1 MEPALYRIASNTFP
15 DFSVMKAA
23 EVLPVV
29 EQYLTE
35 NGALLQTLLAN
46 TEEPTW
52 DNFMAPLDEADDRF
66 EKVWSI
72 ISHMHSVCCEDELRA
87 VYEQAVVMV
96 SDYYT
101 KLGQNRTL
109 FNKIEAI
116 AASDAYGSYSKA
128 QKKVIQNSLRDFR
141 LSGVDLPEEK
151 KDQLLALQ
159 QTLAQLTMK
168 FEQNIMDATDHFS
181 HHVTDKADLAGI
193 PAPFVDAAALK
204 AQSQGVSGWVFG
216 LDAPTVFTLLS
227 YAQNRTLREIIYR
240 AYVSR
245 ASDAGPQGGSWD
257 NSQIMAEIL
266 TVKQDIAHILGF
278 SHYAALSLETKMAR
292 TVPTVM
298 KFLADLAVKAKPQ
311 AKREYAE
318 LEAFAAKQD
327 DIVMQPWDFAYYS
340 EIAREARYHYNANAY
355 RAYFP
360 FDHVM
365 QGLFTVVSKL
375 FSLSIEA
382 VEEVSVW
389 HERVKLYAVYDQ
401 AHTLRGHFYIDLY
414 AREKKRGGAWMDDY
428 CARRLTQDGQ
438 TQLPIAFLTC
448 NFSPPIGDQP
458 ALLLHD
464 DVVTLFHEFG
474 HTLHHLLTQ
483 VDYSGVSG
491 ISGVMWDAVELPSQ
505 FLEHWAY
512 TPEGLAIL
520 GKHYETGEAIPQE
533 MIDRLLAARHFQSA
547 MQMMR
552 QLEFA
557 FFDMRIHSD
566 TSLDTSE
573 GVQAVLDQVRSEC
586 AVAAAI
592 QENRFQHSFSHIFAG
607 GYAAGYYSYKWAE
620 VLSSDAFTRF
630 ETAGLFDKTEGT
642 RFMQEILEQGGTD
655 DADVLF
661 HNLMGRAPQVD
672 ALLRHSG
679 IEVVDGS

>member
-1 MEPALYRIASNTFP
+1 
-15 DFSVMKAA
+15 V
-23 EVLPVV
+23 
-29 EQYLTE
+29 
-35 NGALLQTLLAN
+35 
-46 TEEPTW
+46 
-52 DNFMAPLDEADDRF
+52 
-66 EKVWSI
+66 
-72 ISHMHSVCCEDELRA
+72 
-87 VYEQAVVMV
+87 
-96 SDYYT
+96 
-101 KLGQNRTL
+101 
-109 FNKIEAI
+109 
-116 AASDAYGSYSKA
+116 
-128 QKKVIQNSLRDFR
+128 
-141 LSGVDLPEEK
+141 
-151 KDQLLALQ
+151 
-159 QTLAQLTMK
+159 
-168 FEQNIMDATDHFS
+168 
-181 HHVTDKADLAGI
+181 
-193 PAPFVDAAALK
+193 
-204 AQSQGVSGWVFG
+204 
-216 LDAPTVFTLLS
+216 LS
-227 YAQNRTLREIIYR
+227 YAQNRDLRETMYR

-245 ASDAGPQGGSWD
+245 ASDTGPQGGSWD

-266 TVKQDIAHILGF
+266 TVKQDMAHLLGF

-298 KFLADLAVKAKPQ
+298 NFLADLAVKAKPQ
-311 AKREYAE
+311 AVREYAE

-327 DIVMQPWDFAYYS
+327 DITMQPWDFAYYS
-340 EIAREARYHYNANAY
+340 EIAREAQYHYNANAY

-365 QGLFTVVSKL
+365 QGLFTVVSQL
-375 FSLSIEA
+375 FSLSIEV
-382 VEEVSVW
+382 VEQVPVW
-389 HERVKLYAVYDQ
+389 HEQVKLYAVYDQ
-401 AHTLRGHFYIDLY
+401 AQTLRGYFYIDLY

-428 CARRLTQDGQ
+428 CARRVTQDGQ

-448 NFSPPIGDQP
+448 NFSPPIGDTP

-512 TPEGLAIL
+512 TPEGLAML
-520 GKHYETGEAIPQE
+520 GKHYETGEVIPQE

-566 TSLDTSE
+566 TTLDTSE
-573 GVQAVLDQVRSEC
+573 GIQAVLDRVRAEC
-586 AVAAAI
+586 AVASAI
-592 QENRFQHSFSHIFAG
+592 KENRFQHSFSHIFAG

-630 ETAGLFDKTEGT
+630 EAAGLFDKTEGA

-661 HNLMGRAPQVD
+661 HNYMGRAPQVD

-679 IEVVDGS
+679 IEVADGN

>member
-1 MEPALYRIASNTFP
+1 MALALYHIADRTFP
-15 DFSVMKAA
+15 NFLAMKPT

-29 EQYLTE
+29 EQYLAE
-35 NGALLQTLLAN
+35 NTALLQTLVASA
-46 TEEPTW
+46 EEPTW
-52 DNFMAPLDEADDRF
+52 DNFMAPLDEAHDRF
-66 EKVWSI
+66 EKVWSV
-72 ISHMHSVCCEDELRA
+72 ISHMHSVCCEDDLRS
-87 VYEQAVVMV
+87 VYEQAVVIV

-101 KLGQNRTL
+101 KLGQNRAL
-109 FNKIEAI
+109 FQKIEAI
-116 AASDAYGSYSKA
+116 AASDTYRTYTTA
-128 QKKVIQNSLRDFR
+128 QQKVIQNNLRDFR
-141 LSGVDLPEEK
+141 LSGVDLPDEK
-151 KDQLLALQ
+151 KAQLLALQ
-159 QTLAQLTMK
+159 QTLSQLTMK
-168 FEQNIMDATDHFS
+168 FEQNIMDATDHFL
-181 HHVTDKADLAGI
+181 HYVTDEADLLGI
-193 PAPFVDAAALK
+193 PAPFVEAAATK
-204 AQSQGVSGWVFG
+204 AKNQGQRGWCFG
-216 LDAPTVFTLLS
+216 LDAPTVFTVLS
-227 YAQNRTLREIIYR
+227 YAKNRDLRETMYR

-266 TVKQDIAHILGF
+266 TVKQDIAQLLGF
-278 SHYAALSLETKMAR
+278 PHYAALSLETKMAR
-292 TVPTVM
+292 KVPTVM
-298 KFLADLAVKAKPQ
+298 DFLADLVVKAKPQ
-311 AKREYAE
+311 AEREYAE
-318 LEAFAAKQD
+318 LAAFALQQD
-327 DIVMQPWDFAYYS
+327 NVVIQPWDLSYYS
-340 EIAREARYHYNANAY
+340 EIAREAQYHYNANAY

-365 QGLFTVVSKL
+365 QGLFTVVAKL
-375 FSLSIEA
+375 FSLSIKE
-382 VEEVSVW
+382 VEKVSVW

-401 AHTLRGHFYIDLY
+401 TDVLRGYFYIDLY

-428 CARRLTQDGQ
+428 CPRRLTTEGHV
-438 TQLPIAFLTC
+438 QLPIAFLTC

-483 VDYSGVSG
+483 VEYSGVSG

-520 GKHYETGEAIPQE
+520 GKHYQTGEMIPQE

-547 MQMMR
+547 MHMMR

-566 TSLDTSE
+566 TSLDTSQ
-573 GVQAVLDQVRSEC
+573 GIQATLDHVRAEC
-586 AVAAAI
+586 AVTPAI
-592 QENRFQHSFSHIFAG
+592 AENRFQHSFSHIFAG

-630 ETAGLFDKTEGT
+630 EMAGLFNKTEGT
-642 RFMQEILEQGGTD
+642 RFMQEILEQGGTY

-679 IEVVDGS
+679 IEMVDGN